1 MRIRKGDLVEVI
13 SGNDRGTRGKVL
25 RVIPKRNRLVVQ
37 GINLR
42 WKHMRKSQQAP
53 QGGRVRREVPVH
65 MSNVMLYDESAG
77 RRTRLGSE
85 VVDGKKTR
93 IARVTG
99 KEAGTAPPAKEKAEK
114 KAPAK
119 AKAATKKTT
128 KKAVAKKKTVQKAV
142 KTSAD
147 SARGK
152 KTGKE

>member
-13 SGNDRGTRGKVL
+13 SGNDKGTRGKVL

-37 GINLR
+37 GVNLR

-53 QGGRVRREVPVH
+53 QGGRLRREAAVH
-65 MSNVMLYDESAG
+65 FSNVMLYDEGAG

-85 VVDGKKTR
+85 LVDGKKTR

-99 KEAGTAPPAKEKAEK
+99 KEAGTGAAAEESAKVAK
-114 KAPAK
+114 KAAKKTPAK
-119 AKAATKKTT
+119 AKAAAKKTT
-128 KKAVAKKKTVQKAV
+128 KKADPKHA
-142 KTSAD
+142 KTSKKAT
-147 SARGK
+147 K

>member
-13 SGNDRGTRGKVL
+13 SGNDKGTRGKVL

-37 GINLR
+37 GVNLR

-53 QGGRVRREVPVH
+53 QGGRVRREAAVH
-65 MSNVMLYDESAG
+65 FSNVMLYDEGVG

-99 KEAGTAPPAKEKAEK
+99 KEAGTGAAAKESKAAK
-114 KAPAK
+114 KPAK
-119 AKAATKKTT
+119 AKAAAKETT
-128 KKAVAKKKTVQKAV
+128 KKAVPKRA
-142 KTSAD
+142 KTSKKAT
-147 SARGK
+147 K

>member
-13 SGNDRGTRGKVL
+13 SGNDKGTRGKVL

-37 GINLR
+37 GVNLR

-53 QGGRVRREVPVH
+53 QGGRVRREAAVH
-65 MSNVMLYDESAG
+65 FSNVMLYDEGVG

-99 KEAGTAPPAKEKAEK
+99 KEAGTGAAAKESKSAK
-114 KAPAK
+114 KTPAK
-119 AKAATKKTT
+119 AKAAAKKTT
-128 KKAVAKKKTVQKAV
+128 KKAIPKPA
-142 KTSAD
+142 KTSKKAT
-147 SARGK
+147 K

>member
-13 SGNDRGTRGKVL
+13 SGNDKGTRGKVL

-37 GINLR
+37 GVNLR

-53 QGGRVRREVPVH
+53 QGGRVRREAAVH
-65 MSNVMLYDESAG
+65 FSNVMLYDEGVG

-99 KEAGTAPPAKEKAEK
+99 KEAGTGAAAKESKAAK
-114 KAPAK
+114 KTPSK
-119 AKAATKKTT
+119 AKAAAKETT
-128 KKAVAKKKTVQKAV
+128 KKAVPKRA
-142 KTSAD
+142 KTSKKAT
-147 SARGK
+147 K

>member
-1 MRIRKGDLVEVI
+1 MGIRKGDLVEVI
-13 SGNDRGTRGKVL
+13 SGNDKGTHGKVL

-37 GINLR
+37 GVNLR

-53 QGGRVRREVPVH
+53 QGGRVRREAAVH
-65 MSNVMLYDESAG
+65 FSNVMLYDEGVG

-99 KEAGTAPPAKEKAEK
+99 KEAGTGTAAKEGKAAK
-114 KAPAK
+114 KTPSK
-119 AKAATKKTT
+119 AKAAAKKTT
-128 KKAVAKKKTVQKAV
+128 KKAVPKRA
-142 KTSAD
+142 KTSKKAT
-147 SARGK
+147 K